1 MRSRRSIPVLLLCF
15 ALAGCV
21 GRGAGANAHTLLA
34 RGDYAGAER
43 AADRQL
49 ASAPD
54 DGELWRLKMDA
65 VMRQGDH
72 RRAVDLY
79 LAWHRRLRRYDPR
92 AIRVLAVAAV
102 REAAR
107 DPDPAIRARAV
118 ALAAHLAP
126 ELGEVARDA
135 LADPSPRVR
144 VSAARA
150 VGGSRGR
157 AVARPLLTDPDP
169 RVRAAAVAV
178 VGGGGGDRARDAALA
193 ALADPSAAVRAAAV
207 RALAA
212 RGAADVRARL
222 RGLVTGDPD
231 GSVRADALR
240 TLDPGASS
248 SVNLALRALDDDYL
262 GARLA
267 AIFILERD
275 AERGIPALRAAVT
288 SPEPY
293 TALRAA
299 VALGNANVAV
309 GTDVVDRALAD
320 RRWNVRAAAL
330 NAVAE
335 IAPRADAIGIA
346 RRALVN
352 DNFEVRMAAARAL
365 ARLGE
370 TGKAAAA
377 YQAALSAP
385 TDDARLQA
393 ALGLLLLGDDSAIDA
408 LTKLLASPDPQTRAA
423 AATSLGRSSEVPL
436 ALVRALANPDA
447 GVRLAAAAA
456 IGGAHRGRNAWN

>member
-1 MRSRRSIPVLLLCF
+1 MRARWSIAVLILV
-15 ALAGCV
+15 LAAGGCV
-21 GRGAGANAHTLLA
+21 RRGAGADAQTLLA

-49 ASAPD
+49 AGAPD
-54 DGELWRLKMDA
+54 DAALWRLKMDA

-72 RRAVDLY
+72 QRAVVLY
-79 LAWHRRLRRYDPR
+79 LAWHRKLRHYDPR
-92 AIRVLAVAAV
+92 AIRVLAVAVV

-107 DPDPAIRARAV
+107 DPDPAVRARAV
-118 ALAAHLAP
+118 SMAAHLAP
-126 ELGEVARDA
+126 ELGEVARTALADPNPWVRVAAARAVGGDRGRTVARALLSDPAVRIRAAAVAVVGRDDRAAAMAA

-144 VSAARA
+144 
-150 VGGSRGR
+150 G
-157 AVARPLLTDPDP
+157 
-169 RVRAAAVAV
+169 
-178 VGGGGGDRARDAALA
+178 
-193 ALADPSAAVRAAAV
+193 AAVRASSKRRAATV
-207 RALAA
+207 RRRLLALA
-212 RGAADVRARL
+212 
-222 RGLVTGDPD
+222 TSDPD

-240 TLDPGASS
+240 TLDPGTVAS
-248 SVNLALRALDDDYL
+248 VDAALRALDDDYL

-275 AERGIPALRAAVT
+275 TERGIPALRAAVT

-299 VALGNANVAV
+299 VALGKANVAV
-309 GTDVVDRALAD
+309 GSDVVDRAMAD
-320 RRWNVRAAAL
+320 RRWNVRAAGL
-330 NAVAE
+330 NAVAR
-335 IAPRADAIGIA
+335 IAPRADAIRIA
-346 RRALVN
+346 RRSLVD
-352 DNFEVRMAAARAL
+352 DNLEVRMAAARAL

-385 TDDARLQA
+385 DDDARLQA

-408 LTKLLASPDPQTRAA
+408 LTKLLSSPDPATRAA

-436 ALVRALANPDA
+436 ALIRALADPDTT
-447 GVRLAAAAA
+447 VRLAAAAA
-456 IGGAHRGRNAWN
+456 IGGPYRGRNAWN